1 MMSKIT
7 NIVENGLIDVESSS
21 QRVVDELKVSFE
33 ENMTKDQE
41 INNFLTTMKEI
52 ASGDDLKDF
61 FDQVLLNW
69 VTSEEDEKEIVS
81 MKDESF
87 PFNQSQPIEI
97 LENAKQVIL
106 SVSNKPIESRAMV
119 VVKSLFT
126 SLEKKLKTNLFNISK
141 DFWWFFS
148 RKI

>member
-1 MMSKIT
+1 MSKIT

-61 FDQVLLNW
+61 FDQVLLN
-69 VTSEEDEKEIVS
+69 
-81 MKDESF
+81 
-87 PFNQSQPIEI
+87 
-97 LENAKQVIL
+97 
-106 SVSNKPIESRAMV
+106 
-119 VVKSLFT
+119 
-126 SLEKKLKTNLFNISK
+126 
-141 DFWWFFS
+141 
-148 RKI
+148 